1 MLRLLRGA
9 AKRARIEKDEITF
22 GYSPDNRPFSA
33 ACLKLITDVLLSG
46 RFLPEVHLNKPVN
59 LAWLASRMRRGEA
72 LRLQWG
78 DPGFDA
84 GLISIEHNI
93 TFKGNLP
100 SIGVS
105 KSAAG
110 MALSELTAKLTSNIA
125 RKTNEN
131 KTFAPCFQDEN

>member
-1 MLRLLRGA
+1 M
-9 AKRARIEKDEITF
+9 
-22 GYSPDNRPFSA
+22 
-33 ACLKLITDVLLSG
+33 
-46 RFLPEVHLNKPVN
+46 PVS

-78 DPGFDA
+78 DLGSDT
-84 GLISIEHNI
+84 GSISIERNI

-125 RKTNEN
+125 RKPNEN